1 VRRVPRL
8 LALAL
13 LPVML
18 VAIPA
23 RSAPESAPFEI
34 GADLSSLP
42 HTEAGGAAFRDRNG
56 AADAIALLK
65 RGGFTAVRL
74 RLWHSPAGGE
84 CGLDS
89 TLALARRAHAA
100 GLRVLLDLH
109 FSDTWADPGHQAP
122 PAAWRGLSAGALAE
136 SAGAYAH
143 GAVAALVAQG
153 TPPAAVQV
161 GNEVDAGV
169 LWDEARVGG
178 SFDTPAHWAAFTSVL
193 AAAATGVHAACPAAR
208 VVVHLASGGDRVACV
223 RALDRMVAAR
233 VPFDVIGL
241 SYYPWWH
248 GSLEALRAN
257 LAALARRYGRDVMV
271 VETAYP
277 WTLGWFDAERNL
289 VGRPEQLLAGFP
301 ATPAG
306 QAAFARAVR
315 RVVQDVPDDRGAGVW
330 WWEPAWIAAPR
341 GASPWENCA
350 LFDSSGTALPALRTF
365 AR

>member
-1 VRRVPRL
+1 MRRALCL

-13 LPVML
+13 L
-18 VAIPA
+18 VAGGA
-23 RSAPESAPFEI
+23 GAAPQPHPFDI

-42 HTEAGGAAFRDRNG
+42 RVEADGAIFRDRTG

-65 RGGFTAVRL
+65 RNGFTAVRL
-74 RLWHSPAGGE
+74 RLWHSPARGE

-89 TLALARRAHAA
+89 TLALARRAHAS

-109 FSDTWADPGHQAP
+109 FSDTWADPGHQSM
-122 PAAWRGLSAGALAE
+122 PAAWRGLSADVLAD
-136 SAGAYAH
+136 SVGGYTR
-143 GAVAALVAQG
+143 GAVAALVTQG
-153 TPPAAVQV
+153 TPPDAVQI
-161 GNEVDAGV
+161 GNEIDGGM
-169 LWDEARVGG
+169 LWDAARVGG
-178 SFDTPAHWAAFTSVL
+178 PFDTPAHWEAFTSVL
-193 AAAATGVHAACPAAR
+193 AAAAGGVRAACPAAR
-208 VVVHLASGGDRVACV
+208 IVVHLAAGGDRTAC
-223 RALDRMVAAR
+223 RRTIDRLVAAH

-248 GSLEALRAN
+248 GSLDALRAN
-257 LAALARRYGRDVMV
+257 LAALAARYGRDVMV

-277 WTLGWFDAERNL
+277 WTLGWFDATHNL
-289 VGRPEQLLAGFP
+289 VGRREQLLDGFP

-315 RVVQDVPDDRGAGVW
+315 RVVEDVPQGRGAGVY

-341 GASPWENCA
+341 GGSPWENCA
-350 LFDSSGTALPALRTF
+350 LFDSAGVALPALRVL